1 VSTWKRV
8 LTPVLVTLVV
18 AASGFAL
25 GWLWN
30 ALSPRVALFKVEGG
44 FVYAE
49 AEPEQALAADGW
61 FLILGAAAGVLF
73 AALAWTL
80 RVHRGP
86 VMLLALTVGSLGAA
100 WIAWWFG
107 IHIGLAELNA
117 ARDAAPIGA
126 RVQAPIGLR
135 ITDLDRHSAWQP
147 LLTGVVAVQALAAA
161 FCYTAFAGF
170 SRYPSLRGHDPT
182 PEWPVYPW
190 GQTEG
195 DHTGS
200 RGQTEAADQTPT
212 PGWHDDGSRPFG
224 QLGPGRTGSS
234 ETATGTARM

>member
-1 VSTWKRV
+1 VSTWKRF

-25 GWLWN
+25 GWLWTT
-30 ALSPRVALFKVEGG
+30 LSPRVALIKVEGG
-44 FVYAE
+44 FVYAD

-61 FLILGAAAGVLF
+61 FLLLGLGAGLLF
-73 AALAWTL
+73 ALLAWLL
-80 RVHRGP
+80 RAHRGP
-86 VMLLALTVGSLGAA
+86 AMLFALAVGSLGAA

-126 RVQAPIGLR
+126 RLQAPLGLR

-147 LLTGVVAVQALAAA
+147 LLTGVVAVQALAAV

-170 SRYPSLRGHDPT
+170 SRYPSLRGPDPT
-182 PEWPVYPW
+182 PEWPVYAW
-190 GQTEG
+190 GQTG
-195 DHTGS
+195 V
-200 RGQTEAADQTPT
+200 ADRTPA
-212 PGWHDDGSRPFG
+212 PGGPDDGGRPFG